1 MNLIRGDGE
10 GMWDLHLD
18 SVQKAVKLLE
28 GMDATNYKRWGET
41 YLEDMRRLSVT
52 APEVHRAFM
61 IRQFVVK
68 RAIGEFN
75 AVGSDLA
82 LEQSIQR
89 SKKSPGGV
97 IGKTQ
102 EAKFVAEWETIYHE
116 MLGVSNLYPEVSGI
130 RMQNQC
136 KRRRERFV
144 TKK

>member
-1 MNLIRGDGE
+1 MNLIRGDRE

-18 SVQKAVKLLE
+18 SVQKAVKLFE
-28 GMDATNYKRWGET
+28 AMDATNYKRWGET

-52 APEVHRAFM
+52 APEVHRTFM
-61 IRQFVVK
+61 MGPFVVK

-75 AVGSDLA
+75 AVGLDLA

-89 SKKSPGGV
+89 LKKSPGGV

-116 MLGVSNLYPEVSGI
+116 MLGVSNLYREVS
-130 RMQNQC
+130 
-136 KRRRERFV
+136 
-144 TKK
+144 

>member
-1 MNLIRGDGE
+1 
-10 GMWDLHLD
+10 MWDLHLD
-18 SVQKAVKLLE
+18 SVQKAVKLFE
-28 GMDATNYKRWGET
+28 AMDATNYKRWGET

-61 IRQFVVK
+61 MGQFVVK

-75 AVGSDLA
+75 AVGLDLA

-89 SKKSPGGV
+89 LKKSPGGV

-116 MLGVSNLYPEVSGI
+116 MLGVSNLYREVS
-130 RMQNQC
+130 
-136 KRRRERFV
+136 
-144 TKK
+144 